1 MQFLRPQL
9 ALLTPVLWLAACG
22 GDSAR
27 KVEAN
32 GAPPIP
38 VSTIVVTAEA
48 WPEEY
53 EAAGT
58 VRARMSAV
66 ISSRMTGYVR
76 EVRAQVGDRVDAGQV
91 LVMLDAGDMDSLY
104 QRAEAGREEARS
116 AIPEAENG
124 VAAAQANLELAR
136 VTFKRMQDLFASK
149 SISNQEFDEAA
160 ARLKAAEAAHAM
172 AQSKRVQLTARI
184 AQADQELRTAEIQ
197 RGYARLHA
205 PFDGMVTARSVEPG
219 NLATPGAP
227 LMTIERSGAYR
238 LEAPVEESKLGL
250 IRPGSAVTVVID
262 AVKGTFEA
270 KVGEVVPSVDA
281 ASRAYIVKI
290 DLPPVSQLRSGAFG
304 RARFTL
310 GRRHA
315 LTVPA
320 AALLER
326 GQLQSVYV
334 ADVGAARTRMVTTGL
349 TSAGRVEVLSGL
361 SAGERVIVPVPA
373 SLADG
378 ARIEVRQ

>member
-104 QRAEAGREEARS
+104 QCAEAGREEARS